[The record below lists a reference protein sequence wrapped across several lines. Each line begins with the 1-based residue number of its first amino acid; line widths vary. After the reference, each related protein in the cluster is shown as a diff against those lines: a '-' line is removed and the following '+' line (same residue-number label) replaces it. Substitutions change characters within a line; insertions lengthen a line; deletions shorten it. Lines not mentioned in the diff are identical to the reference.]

1 MASPLPGQHWGFV
14 RRAAGPRHGGIRLL
28 IGATAVATVLG
39 GIALG
44 GIALGCLA
52 VGWEAPAGAASV
64 RVVPGDTLTAIA
76 HRYGTTVAALASA
89 NGITNP
95 NHIVIGTTLVL
106 PDPGAARVGPASGT
120 VTVAPGD
127 TLTAIAHRYGTTVAA
142 LASANGITNPNHIV
156 IGSKLTVPAPGAGAT
171 MAPVAYVVQQGPS
184 GLPPLLLAHP
194 DRLQLRPIF
203 QRWAAAFGVPANLLE
218 ALCWWESGWQT
229 NVVSAT
235 GAIGIG
241 QLEPSTV
248 LRMQVR
254 LGNPALDPR
263 AASDNIEM
271 SAALLHDLLVQTG
284 GNQQMA
290 LAGYYQGLASV
301 TRQGMFPATRHYV
314 AGIMAYVPHFS

>member
-1 MASPLPGQHWGFV
+1 VASPLPGQHWGFV

-64 RVVPGDTLTAIA
+64 RVV
-76 HRYGTTVAALASA
+76 
-89 NGITNP
+89 
-95 NHIVIGTTLVL
+95 
-106 PDPGAARVGPASGT
+106 
-120 VTVAPGD
+120 PGD

-271 SAALLHDLLVQTG
+271 SAALLHDLLVLTG

>member
-1 MASPLPGQHWGFV
+1 VASPLPGQHWGFV
-14 RRAAGPRHGGIRLL
+14 RRAAGPRHGGIRHL

-39 GIALG
+39 GIALC
-44 GIALGCLA
+44 GIALCGIGLGGTPLA
-52 VGWEAPAGAASV
+52 WAAPAAATTV
-64 RVVPGDTLTAIA
+64 RVG
-76 HRYGTTVAALASA
+76 
-89 NGITNP
+89 
-95 NHIVIGTTLVL
+95 
-106 PDPGAARVGPASGT
+106 
-120 VTVAPGD
+120 PGD

-171 MAPVAYVVQQGPS
+171 MAPASYVVQQKPS
-184 GLPPLLLAHP
+184 GLPPLLVAHP
-194 DRLQLRPIF
+194 DRLQLQPIF

-248 LRMQVR
+248 RRMQVR

-263 AASDNIEM
+263 SASDNIEM